1 MSQAL
6 YRKYRSRSLGEVLG
20 QDHIT
25 SVLSQAL
32 KKGRIAHAYLLTGPR
47 GTGKTSVARILA
59 HEINQLPYDEGST
72 NLDIIEIDAASN
84 NGVDDI
90 RALREK
96 AQIAPTSAKY
106 KVYIIDEVHMLSKP
120 AFNALLKTLEEPPQ
134 HVIFILATTDADK
147 LPATILS
154 RVQQYYF
161 RPIPANIIAKHL
173 TDIAKREGFGIDKK
187 AAELIARQSRG
198 GFRDSIS
205 LLDQLSSIADKNKPL
220 TEKQVLDSLGLSS
233 DEHIDRLIDAYSK
246 KDSTKLLEL
255 LKNLEEDGADPV
267 ITTNQLLVSLRERLV
282 KQPSY
287 VELIEKLI
295 EVTKHPHPDL
305 KLLTAL
311 LPTTDVQKTPPSNAS
326 YVSEPT
332 PALKLD
338 ELSSQTVQK
347 GLNSIK
353 PTPAKT
359 SPPGTPQEKPTKPGK
374 DSEGA
379 KKTKSSKKNLGTKL
393 PESFDWTRLLEECKK
408 LSMGLFGT
416 LSGCDF
422 EYQGGTL
429 TLYTGKQF
437 TQKRLDDVKMRPL
450 LSQALENSHGVDIET
465 VISAEGKPP
474 SNKKLA
480 SIAELMGG
488 GAEVSL
494 EELS

>member
-6 YRKYRSRSLGEVLG
+6 YRKYRSRSLSEVLG

-25 SVLSQAL
+25 SILSQAL
-32 KKGRIAHAYLLTGPR
+32 NKGRIAHAYLLTGPR

-59 HEINQLPYDEGST
+59 HEINKLPYDESST

-154 RVQQYYF
+154 RTQQYYF

-173 TDIAKREGFGIDKK
+173 VDIAKREGFGIDKK
-187 AAELIARQSRG
+187 AAELIARQSKG

-205 LLDQLSSIADKNKPL
+205 LLDQLSSVTDQNTPL
-220 TEKQVLDSLGLSS
+220 TEEQVLASLGLSS
-233 DEHIDRLIDAYSK
+233 DEHIDQLIDAYGEK
-246 KDSTKLLEL
+246 NGAKLLEL

-267 ITTNQLLVSLRERLV
+267 ITTDQLLANLRERLV
-282 KQPSY
+282 EQPFY

-295 EVTKHPHPDL
+295 DVTKHTHPDL

-311 LPTTDVQKTPPSNAS
+311 LPSTDNPKPPTSSPS
-326 YVSEPT
+326 YVSEPA
-332 PALKLD
+332 PKLH
-338 ELSSQTVQK
+338 LSHGLQK
-347 GLNSIK
+347 NQEEAKPIK
-353 PTPAKT
+353 KQPQPKPQEMPAKPDREAE
-359 SPPGTPQEKPTKPGK
+359 S
-374 DSEGA
+374 A
-379 KKTKSSKKNLGTKL
+379 KKTKQPKKSTETKP
-393 PESFDWTRLLEECKK
+393 PESFEWTKLLEECKK

-422 EYQGGTL
+422 DYQDGKL
-429 TLYTGKQF
+429 TLYAGKQF

-465 VISAEGKPP
+465 VIRGEDKPS
-474 SNKKLA
+474 SNDKLA
-480 SIAELMGG
+480 SIAAFMGG
-488 GAEVSL
+488 GAEVNL

>member
-6 YRKYRSRSLGEVLG
+6 YLKYRSRSLGEVLG

-59 HEINQLPYDEGST
+59 HKINQLPYDEGST

-134 HVIFILATTDADK
+134 HVIFILATTDVDK

-205 LLDQLSSIADKNKPL
+205 LLDQLSSITDKNKPL
-220 TEKQVLDSLGLSS
+220 TEEQVLDSLGLSS

-305 KLLTAL
+305 KLLTTL
-311 LPTTDVQKTPPSNAS
+311 LPKTDNPKPPTSSAS

-332 PALKLD
+332 PALS
-338 ELSSQTVQK
+338 LSTDSKTIQ
-347 GLNSIK
+347 
-353 PTPAKT
+353 KT
-359 SPPGTPQEKPTKPGK
+359 SKPGK
-374 DSEGA
+374 SAPTSKEGPIKPKTEA
-379 KKTKSSKKNLGTKL
+379 EAEKKTKSPKKNLETKL